1 MFLYFIGNLIILV
14 IINIITL
21 NNKANIIS
29 IITCCLINTVDNTT
43 PTSKKD
49 VIILYLF
56 DIPLILIIYNINKND
71 KRQCILG
78 RQFTAGVSKKYIT
91 EIKKLFNP
99 SIDILGLFII
109 VGYIKYIIPEMILEI
124 NVPNKYLLN
133 LSLSCL

>member
-56 DIPLILIIYNINKND
+56 DIPLILII
-71 KRQCILG
+71 
-78 RQFTAGVSKKYIT
+78 
-91 EIKKLFNP
+91 
-99 SIDILGLFII
+99 
-109 VGYIKYIIPEMILEI
+109 
-124 NVPNKYLLN
+124 
-133 LSLSCL
+133 